1 MPKVKGES
9 GDYARVEALLAE
21 SGVAMPPMPADA
33 RTRLKEREEWCFCTR
48 AFKMSPSD
56 VHHFVRK
63 AIAGV
68 SPDYVLIAQAGHGV
82 GSSALYYFLVQ
93 GPLQLFLQI
102 GWGGGSAERERS
114 AALLNECFAL
124 AHRLVGA
131 IPEALRRGRLPRQG
145 RITVVGSSLGEGF
158 WEVAAAGER
167 ASQPGGPPRGKA
179 RRGIGPQEIL
189 EEAVLWCH
197 GKGALVGQ
205 GD

>member
-1 MPKVKGES
+1 MSKVKGAS

-48 AFKMSPSD
+48 SLKVSPSELP
-56 VHHFVRK
+56 HFLRK

-68 SPDYVLIAQAGHGV
+68 SPDYVLIAQAGRAV
-82 GSSALYYFLVQ
+82 GSSALHYFLVQ
-93 GPLQLFLQI
+93 GPLQIFLQI
-102 GWGGGSAERERS
+102 GWGGGSAEKERS
-114 AALLNECFAL
+114 TALLNECFAL

-131 IPEALRRGRLPRQG
+131 IPEALRRGWLPRQG
-145 RITVVGSSLGEGF
+145 RITVVGSSPGESF

-167 ASQPGGPPRGKA
+167 ASQPGGPPRGKT
-179 RRGIGPQEIL
+179 RGGIGPRDVL
-189 EEAVLWCH
+189 EEAVLWCR
-197 GKGALVGQ
+197 GKGAVVGR